1 MKEGLSM
8 DIRLELTKTPKA
20 KPTDETKLGFGHIF
34 TDHMFAMNYDT
45 GLGWHDARIVPY
57 GDISLSPAAMCLHY
71 GQEIFEG
78 LKAYRRAD
86 GGVQLFRPD
95 ENYKRLNNSAKR
107 MVIPEIDEE
116 FMIEATKKLVE
127 IEKDWV
133 PHTDGASLYI
143 RPFIFATDPYV
154 GVRPADH
161 YLFLIILSPSGAYYS
176 TGLNPVKIYVENN
189 YVRAVRGGTGFA
201 KTAANYA
208 ISLKGQQE
216 AHDQDYEQV
225 LWLDGVERKYIEEVG
240 SMNIFFVIDG
250 EVITPE
256 LQGSVLPGITRKSA
270 LEVCKAKGIKA
281 TERRIT
287 IQEVADAY
295 DAGKLDEVFGT
306 GTAAVISPVGHLKWG
321 DKVMTINDNKIGKIS
336 QMLYDTMTGIQWG
349 KIPDEFGWTVKID

>member
-1 MKEGLSM
+1 ML
-8 DIRLELTKTPKA
+8 DIRIERTATPKE
-20 KPTDETKLGFGHIF
+20 KPADETKLGFGHIF
-34 TDHMFAMNYDT
+34 TDHMFVMNYDT
-45 GLGWHDARIVPY
+45 GLGWHDARIVPF

-78 LKAYRRAD
+78 LKAYRTAD
-86 GGVQLFRPD
+86 GTVQLFRPD
-95 ENYKRLNNSAKR
+95 ENFKRMNVSNER
-107 MVIPEIDEE
+107 MVIPPVNEE
-116 FMIEATKKLVE
+116 DCLQALKELVKVE
-127 IEKDWV
+127 EDWV
-133 PHTDGASLYI
+133 PHTEGASLYI

-161 YLFLIILSPSGAYYS
+161 YLFMIILSPSGAYYS
-176 TGLNPVKIYVENN
+176 TGLNPVKIYVEKK

-216 AHDQDYEQV
+216 AHEQDYEQV
-225 LWLDGVERKYIEEVG
+225 LWLDGVEQKYVEEVG

-256 LQGSVLPGITRKSA
+256 LTGSVLPGITRKSA
-270 LEVCKAKGIKA
+270 LEICRKRGYKV

-287 IQEVADAY
+287 IDEIAEAY
-295 DAGKLDEVFGT
+295 DNGKLDEVFGT

-321 DKVMTINDNKIGKIS
+321 DKIMTINNNEIGPVS

-349 KIPDEFGWTVKID
+349 TIEDEFGWTVKI

>member
-1 MKEGLSM
+1 M
-8 DIRLELTKTPKA
+8 DIKIELAKTLKE
-20 KPTDETKLGFGHIF
+20 KPADETKLGFGHIF
-34 TDHMFAMNYDT
+34 TDHMFIMNYDT
-45 GLGWHDARIVPY
+45 GEGWHDARIVPY
-57 GDISLSPAAMCLHY
+57 QNLSHSPASMCLHY

-78 LKAYRRAD
+78 LKAYRTAE
-86 GGVQLFRPD
+86 GKIQLFRPD
-95 ENYKRLNNSAKR
+95 ENFKRMNVSNER
-107 MVIPEIDEE
+107 MVIPKINEKDAL
-116 FMIEATKKLVE
+116 EALTKLLE

-133 PHTDGASLYI
+133 PHTEGAALYI
-143 RPFIFATDPYV
+143 RPFIIAVDPYV

-161 YLFLIILSPSGAYYS
+161 YLFMIILSPSGAYYS
-176 TGLNPVKIYVENN
+176 TGLNPVKIYVETK

-208 ISLKGQQE
+208 ISLAGQDE
-216 AHDQDYEQV
+216 AHKQDYEQV

-256 LQGSVLPGITRKSA
+256 LTGSVLPGITRKSA
-270 LEVCKAKGIKA
+270 IEVCRSKGYKV

-306 GTAAVISPVGHLKWG
+306 GTAAVISPVGHLKWD
-321 DKVMTINDNKIGKIS
+321 DKIMEINDNKIGKVS

-349 KIPDEFGWTVKID
+349 KIPDTFGWTYEIK

>member
-1 MKEGLSM
+1 MEIKV
-8 DIRLELTKTPKA
+8 ELTKTPKA
-20 KPTDETKLGFGHIF
+20 KPQDETKLGFGHIF

-45 GLGWHDARIVPY
+45 GKGWHDARIVPY
-57 GDISLSPAAMCLHY
+57 GEISLSPAAMCLHY

-86 GGVQLFRPD
+86 GKIQLFRPD
-95 ENYKRLNNSAKR
+95 ENYKRLNNSARR

-116 FMIEATKKLVE
+116 FMIEATKKLVS

-133 PHTDGASLYI
+133 PHTDGAALYI

-208 ISLKGQQE
+208 ISLKGQEE
-216 AHDQDYEQV
+216 AHEQDYEQV

-270 LEVCKAKGIKA
+270 LEVCKSKGIKA

-321 DKVMTINDNKIGKIS
+321 DKIMTINNNEIGPIS

-349 KIPDEFGWTVKID
+349 KIEDTFGWTTPIE

>member
-1 MKEGLSM
+1 M
-8 DIRLELTKTPKA
+8 DIRLELTKTPKE
-20 KPTDETKLGFGHIF
+20 KPQDETKLGFGHIF
-34 TDHMFAMNYDT
+34 TDHMFVMNYDT
-45 GLGWHDARIVPY
+45 GKGWHDARIVPY
-57 GDISLSPAAMCLHY
+57 GEISLSPAAMCLHY

-86 GGVQLFRPD
+86 GEIQLFRPD
-95 ENYKRLNNSAKR
+95 ENYKRLNNSARR

-133 PHTDGASLYI
+133 PHTDGAALYI
-143 RPFIFATDPYV
+143 CPFIFATDPYV

-208 ISLKGQQE
+208 ISLKGQEE
-216 AHDQDYEQV
+216 AHEQDYEQV
-225 LWLDGVERKYIEEVG
+225 LWLDGMERKYIEEVG

-270 LEVCKAKGIKA
+270 LEVCKSKGIKA

-321 DKVMTINDNKIGKIS
+321 DKIMTINNNEIGPIS

-349 KIPDEFGWTVKID
+349 KIPDEFGWTVPIK